1 MNIKYLLKD
10 EIKLYFKVV
19 NSNDIIGLWNV
30 DAFAVA
36 MIKCGD
42 PYSVCI

>member
-1 MNIKYLLKD
+1 MNLKFLLKD
-10 EIKLYFKVV
+10 EIKLYFKIV

-36 MIKCGD
+36 TIKYGD
-42 PYSVCI
+42 PYSVYI